1 MAIRNMVYEGD
12 PMLRKTSREVT
23 VFDEKLGT
31 LLDDMAETMAQHM
44 GVGLAGVQVG
54 ILRRVVVI
62 DIGEGRIELI
72 NPTIIRSSGSQEGSE
87 GCLSFPGQYGIVER
101 PDSVTVHAQ
110 DRHGNWFDITGTGLL
125 ARAFCHEID
134 HLDGIV
140 FKDHSSRMLDPDEQ
154 PPKNKRRVKAHV
166 KVKK

>member
-110 DRHGNWFDITGTGLL
+110 DRHGKTFEISGTELL

-134 HLDGIV
+134 HLNGV
-140 FKDHSSRMLDPDEQ
+140 CFTSRASRMLDPEELEQ
-154 PPKNKRRVKAHV
+154 EGDA
-166 KVKK
+166 

>member
-1 MAIRNMVYEGD
+1 MAIRNMVLEGD

-31 LLDDMAETMAQHM
+31 LLDDMAETMEQQM

-72 NPTIIRSSGSQEGSE
+72 NPTIIKTSGSQVGSE
-87 GCLSFPGQYGIVER
+87 GCLSFPGQ
-101 PDSVTVHAQ
+101 
-110 DRHGNWFDITGTGLL
+110 
-125 ARAFCHEID
+125 
-134 HLDGIV
+134 
-140 FKDHSSRMLDPDEQ
+140 
-154 PPKNKRRVKAHV
+154 
-166 KVKK
+166 

>member
-1 MAIRNMVYEGD
+1 MAIRNMVLEGD

-31 LLDDMAETMAQHM
+31 LLDDMAETMEQQM

-72 NPTIIRSSGSQEGSE
+72 NPTIIKTSGSQVGSE

-101 PDSVTVHAQ
+101 PDSVTVRAQ
-110 DRHGNWFDITGTGLL
+110 NRHGEWFEMTGTALL
-125 ARAFCHEID
+125 ARAFCHELD

-140 FKDHSSRMLDPDEQ
+140 FKDHATRMLDPDEQ
-154 PPKNKRRVKAHV
+154 PPKNRRRVTAHV
-166 KVKK
+166 KKK

>member
-1 MAIRNMVYEGD
+1 MAIRQMVLEGNEL
-12 PMLRKTSREVT
+12 LRKKSREVT
-23 VFDEKLGT
+23 AFDEKLGI
-31 LLDDMAETMAQHM
+31 LLDDMAETMAKQQ

-72 NPTIIRSSGSQEGSE
+72 NPVIVKTSGKQMDSE
-87 GCLSFPGQYGIVER
+87 GCLSFPGQYGMVER
-101 PDSVTVHAQ
+101 PNQVTVRAQ
-110 DRHGNWFDITGTGLL
+110 NRHGEFFEITGVGLL

-140 FKDHSSRMLDPDEQ
+140 FKDRATEMLEPEV
-154 PPKNKRRVKAHV
+154 PKPRKKLAVRIKRKE
-166 KVKK
+166 

>member
-1 MAIRNMVYEGD
+1 MAIRQMVYEGD
-12 PMLRKTSREVT
+12 ELLRKKSREVT

-31 LLDDMAETMAQHM
+31 LLDDMAQTMEKAN

-72 NPTIIRSSGSQEGSE
+72 NPVIIGTSGTQNGSE
-87 GCLSFPGQYGIVER
+87 GCLSFPGQYGMVER
-101 PDSVTVHAQ
+101 PNVVTVRAQ
-110 DRHGNWFDITGTGLL
+110 DRHGEFYEMTGVGLL

-140 FKDHSSRMLDPDEQ
+140 FKDHASEMLEPEK
-154 PPKNKRRVKAHV
+154 PRKKLSVRLKRKERD
-166 KVKK
+166 

>member
-110 DRHGNWFDITGTGLL
+110 DRLL

-140 FKDHSSRMLDPDEQ
+140 FKDHASRMLDPDEQ